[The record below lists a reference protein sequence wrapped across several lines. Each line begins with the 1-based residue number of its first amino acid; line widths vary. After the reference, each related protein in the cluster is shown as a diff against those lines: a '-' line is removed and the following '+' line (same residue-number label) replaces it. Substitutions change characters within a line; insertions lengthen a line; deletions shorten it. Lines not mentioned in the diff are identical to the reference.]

1 MDSREFLE
9 VTLRYGA
16 DSARRTLTETPASR
30 LDGLVWARYD
40 KLASTAPQFEN
51 RTNRGLFIAAV
62 PVVALYKVLRE
73 EFSLD
78 QDAALHLAD
87 TMMRDAYAVR
97 LGFFMKAALNTMYRF
112 PPMRRLMMAQMTKT
126 DEPDGFRFEKRDE
139 PETLMAFDVHVC
151 PIVNFAK
158 KHDAP
163 EIVPLICRLDDLLAE
178 QLVGIELRRTGT
190 IGMGAER
197 CDFRYV
203 RSKK

>member
-1 MDSREFLE
+1 MNSREFLE

-16 DSARRTLTETPASR
+16 NSAKQALSDEPASR

-40 KLASTAPQFEN
+40 KLDTTVPPFQN

-62 PVVALYKVLRE
+62 PLVALYQVLRE
-73 EFSLD
+73 EFNLD
-78 QDAALHLAD
+78 QEAALHLAE

-97 LGFFMKAALNTMYRF
+97 LGFFMKAALNTMYQL
-112 PPMRRLMMAQMTKT
+112 PPIRRLLMAQMVKT
-126 DEPDGFRFEKRDE
+126 DEPEGFRFEKLDE
-139 PETLMAFDVHVC
+139 PDSLMAFDVRAC

-158 KHDAP
+158 KHSVP
-163 EIVPLICRLDDLLAE
+163 EVVPLICRLDDLIAE
-178 QLVGIELRRTGT
+178 QLVGMELRRTGT
-190 IGMGAER
+190 IGMGADR